1 MPDITNQRLVSA
13 SPTVSL
19 KLRRQI
25 DLDQL
30 INLVKELVDEQG
42 CPSCGLNGWDLH
54 VSIDPVIRYDRF
66 TEKFNDVLSGVDVLA
81 GGGFR
86 GVG

>member
-1 MPDITNQRLVSA
+1 MPDITNQRLISA

-19 KLRRQI
+19 KLRREI

-30 INLVKELVDEQG
+30 IDVVKDLVDEQG

-54 VSIDPVIRYDRF
+54 VHIDPVIRYDRF
-66 TEKFNDVLSGVDVLA
+66 TQKFDDVLSGVDVVA
-81 GGGFR
+81 GGFR